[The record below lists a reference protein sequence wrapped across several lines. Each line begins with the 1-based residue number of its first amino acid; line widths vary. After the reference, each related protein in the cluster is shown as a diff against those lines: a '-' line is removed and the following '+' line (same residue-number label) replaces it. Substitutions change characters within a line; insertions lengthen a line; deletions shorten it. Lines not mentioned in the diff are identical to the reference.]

1 MSTIA
6 FRATEADKELVE
18 RLSRDG
24 ETASDVL
31 RRALRVLDRERWH
44 VEAQADADRIVAAGE
59 NLGDEPDAW

>member
-6 FRATEADKELVE
+6 FRATQADRELVE

-31 RRALRVLDRERWH
+31 RRALRVLDREHWH
-44 VEAQADADRIVAAGE
+44 AEAQADADRIIAVGE
-59 NLGDEPDAW
+59 NLADEPDAW